1 MGKGIS
7 EILTYAVGVAI
18 SPVPIIAVTLMLF
31 SQRARVNGLM
41 FLLGWVLAL
50 AVVSGVAYA
59 AADQANAATD
69 STTSDTIAWG
79 KIVFGILFLLLAV
92 RNWRTR
98 PAPGAEPEMPKWM
111 AGIDALKPGKA
122 LGLGLLLAGVNPKN
136 LMLAAA
142 AGAGLAALGLSSA
155 NAIGSLIAF
164 PLRRTV
170 HGDVGDRADRVPR
183 AFRQGCGWG
192 GTRVLRSDEYAQG
205 PRAGC
210 ELQGRLELECLAVNA
225 GGDWLVGTHFERWR
239 GPLLHALLTPAPRAC
254 TEDRDAEH
262 PGVQARACAGARAPG
277 RVGTG
282 RLRRARPRWCC
293 ARGRRRR

>member
-7 EILTYAVGVAI
+7 EVLTFAVGVAI

-50 AVVSGVAYA
+50 AIVSGVAYA

-79 KIVFGILFLLLAV
+79 KIVFGVLFLLLAA

-98 PAPGAEPEMPKWM
+98 PAPGTEPEMPKWM
-111 AGIDALKPGKA
+111 AGIDALKPVKA

-155 NAIGSLIAF
+155 NAIGSLIVFVVIASV
-164 PLRRTV
+164 TI
-170 HGDVGDRADRVPR
+170 A
-183 AFRQGCGWG
+183 
-192 GTRVLRSDEYAQG
+192 G
-205 PRAGC
+205 PVVYY
-210 ELQGRLELECLAVNA
+210 LL
-225 GGDWLVGTHFERWR
+225 GGDHAKAKLDEMKNWLALHNNAVMAVLFLVFGAKLIAD
-239 GPLLHALLTPAPRAC
+239 GLPPLT
-254 TEDRDAEH
+254 
-262 PGVQARACAGARAPG
+262 
-277 RVGTG
+277 
-282 RLRRARPRWCC
+282 
-293 ARGRRRR
+293 

>member
-79 KIVFGILFLLLAV
+79 KIVFGVLFLLLAV

-164 PLRRTV
+164 VVIASLTI
-170 HGDVGDRADRVPR
+170 A
-183 AFRQGCGWG
+183 
-192 GTRVLRSDEYAQG
+192 G
-205 PRAGC
+205 PVVYY
-210 ELQGRLELECLAVNA
+210 LL
-225 GGDWLVGTHFERWR
+225 GGDHAKAQLDEMKNWLAFHNNAVMAVLFLVFGAKLIAD
-239 GPLLHALLTPAPRAC
+239 GLPPLT
-254 TEDRDAEH
+254 
-262 PGVQARACAGARAPG
+262 
-277 RVGTG
+277 
-282 RLRRARPRWCC
+282 
-293 ARGRRRR
+293 